1 MPIDQHGR
9 PGPETEGQEAA
20 GPRETGGAAN
30 GGESAE
36 APGAQ
41 GGRTAELEAEVA
53 RLKDQLLRSLAETEN
68 LRKRHARERED
79 VQKFAVQQFAKD
91 IVSAADNLRRALAA
105 APADKAGLPDSVK
118 GLVDGVA
125 MVEREMISI
134 FERHGLKRIEPL
146 GERFDPAFH
155 QPMFEMDASEQHQPG
170 TVGQVLQAGY
180 VLHGRCLRPA
190 LVAVVKAAGRASGSI
205 DTTA

>member
-20 GPRETGGAAN
+20 GTRESGSTAN

-53 RLKDQLLRSLAETEN
+53 RLKDQLLRALAETEN

-91 IVSAADNLRRALAA
+91 IVSAADNMRRALAA

-125 MVEREMISI
+125 MVEREMLSI